1 MSCQCE
7 EPRTATDC
15 TPCSPGIRNL
25 YFRGKLLTVADYE
38 MEQRYAIQRRRLVN
52 RQMLGWGVVSGFRI
66 TPDKGEIG
74 GRDVEIGEGV
84 AFDRHGREL
93 VACAAVQL
101 SEPGDMIW
109 LAKGRGGLEPGA
121 PPKEP
126 VQVLP
131 SRAERAELAEAPA
144 QAEAAQ
150 TQAQDAQAPAAMS
163 IEHTVHVPRIDEP
176 AQYLLC
182 AHYAERRIDRVVI
195 KEGCGDPVCEANH
208 VCETV
213 VYSLTAIADCPA
225 GLAAC
230 PASGWEPGPGG
241 ADIHKWEKPEAAEP
255 QLAALGDR
263 GPHRRLAAWSMD
275 RSEGAEACCEPA
287 LHRCRDGFA
296 FDPEAGVPL
305 ACVTIAYRCGDP
317 YVATV
322 VDSVGP
328 RRLTRPNDV
337 LFDLIRGCDLTRI
350 RDVGWR
356 RFLAAPDGK
365 VDYDDYAAMFTGG
378 RAGTRSPSPVD
389 TRFWVLFSGPVQ
401 IASLSPHAIAITLL
415 HWDSDDAV
423 RLVRRMPVTGIKVA
437 PTQNG
442 DPPGTT
448 RAFVPIVHGNYWLEE
463 IYSST
468 SAYDEREGTIVEIEV
483 RGGLIADASGQLVA
497 AGGGYLETRPG
508 WPGSDFISAFTVT
521 APTRRAAP
529 PVRRKAK

>member
-15 TPCSPGIRNL
+15 TPCSPGIRNR

-52 RQMLGWGVVSGFRI
+52 RQMLGWGVVSGFKV
-66 TPDKGEIG
+66 TPSAGEIG
-74 GRDVEIGEGV
+74 GRDVEIGEGL

-101 SEPGDMIW
+101 NEPGDVLW
-109 LAKGRGGLEPGA
+109 LTKGRSGLEPGA

-126 VQVLP
+126 VEVLP
-131 SRAERAELAEAPA
+131 TAAERA
-144 QAEAAQ
+144 QASSAAQ
-150 TQAQDAQAPAAMS
+150 TVQADQAQAQEAAPPQKG
-163 IEHTVHVPRIDEP
+163 VPEP
-176 AQYLLC
+176 RPRDRGAHYLLC

-213 VYSLTAIADCPA
+213 VYSLTAMADCPP

-230 PASGWEPGPGG
+230 PNPAWEAGPGG
-241 ADIHKWEKPEAAEP
+241 ADIHKWERPEAGEP

-263 GPHRRLAAWSMD
+263 GPHRRLAQWSMD
-275 RSEGAEACCEPA
+275 RSEGEEACCEA
-287 LHRCRDGFA
+287 SLHRGRDGFA

-317 YVATV
+317 YVAAVT
-322 VDSVGP
+322 DSVGP

-356 RFLAAPDGK
+356 RFLAAPEGR
-365 VDYDDYAAMFTGG
+365 VAYDDYAEMFTGG

-437 PTQNG
+437 PPVPG

-468 SAYDEREGTIVEIEV
+468 SAYDEREGTIVEIEI
-483 RGGLIADASGQLVA
+483 RGGLIVDANGQLVA

-521 APTRRAAP
+521 APSRRPAP
-529 PVRRKAK
+529 PARRKAK